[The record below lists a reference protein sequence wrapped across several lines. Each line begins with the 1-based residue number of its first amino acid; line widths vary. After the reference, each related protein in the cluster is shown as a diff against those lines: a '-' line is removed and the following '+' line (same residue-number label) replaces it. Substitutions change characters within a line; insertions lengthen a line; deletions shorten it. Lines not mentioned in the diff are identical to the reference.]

1 MAKTK
6 FEITV
11 EEKCNEERT
20 EQGVFVVVLDAD
32 GKLLPNGSSSFA
44 DTYAIN
50 GRDVSKVY
58 VYVCDFAEYMDDIKG
73 HRNEADFQK
82 ILEERALYKK
92 EIVF

>member
-1 MAKTK
+1 MTA
-6 FEITV
+6 
-11 EEKCNEERT
+11 
-20 EQGVFVVVLDAD
+20 VLDAE
-32 GKLLPNGSSSFA
+32 GKLLPSGGSIYA

-58 VYVCDFAEYMDDIKG
+58 VYVCDYREYMDEIKG
-73 HRNEADFQK
+73 HRNDADFRE